1 MECTYGG
8 AGCPLFFCAVWLDSI
23 PLVSYV
29 KWEVESSG
37 ASARASQTDL
47 KLLCKCQKSLCLQC

>member
-1 MECTYGG
+1 MKIS
-8 AGCPLFFCAVWLDSI
+8 VWLDSI

-47 KLLCKCQKSLCLQC
+47 KLLVNVRNLFVCNVEECSVARLLS